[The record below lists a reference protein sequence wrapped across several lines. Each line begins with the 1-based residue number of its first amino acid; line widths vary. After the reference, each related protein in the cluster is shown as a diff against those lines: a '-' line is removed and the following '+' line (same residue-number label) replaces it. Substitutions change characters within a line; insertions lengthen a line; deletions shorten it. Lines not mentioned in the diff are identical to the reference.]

1 MVLTDATDPISSKC
15 KRNKMENEEKFVL
28 STYSLTKLL
37 NEDYTRQVIVVLI
50 VLGIFGLNKRVPF
63 YFIIINQQQT
73 GPSLQIYLDYE
84 SDELN
89 HGYKVQQTRI
99 QTSTHSSV
107 ICDQKHGDGNVNY
120 ISLATRTM
128 QQPICDRSDIVN
140 IDT

>member
-1 MVLTDATDPISSKC
+1 M
-15 KRNKMENEEKFVL
+15 
-28 STYSLTKLL
+28 
-37 NEDYTRQVIVVLI
+37 VLI

-73 GPSLQIYLDYE
+73 GPLLQIYLDYE

-99 QTSTHSSV
+99 QTSSV
-107 ICDQKHGDGNVNY
+107 ICDEKHGDGNVNY

-128 QQPICDRSDIVN
+128 QQPICDKVDHLSTGPTLSILTLELD
-140 IDT
+140 